1 MFSTHHRDSKLSVI
15 FRDVPCSFVDV
26 YMQIVGLPVTRQE
39 LYPHR
44 RWGGRGIAMEDP
56 VRTQSRHP
64 GGACCPNLFHSHK
77 RSVRGARNTSGP
89 RFGSWAFAEGKLQQP
104 GSPARGPGR
113 WLRVHG
119 SAFLLCLM
127 RDCLSIHISVNGSQ
141 VALGQP
147 GAHPPPALV
156 LCSAGPAWL
165 AMAIRRISMSFSKRA
180 CYLLS
185 RLPWRPLAGFSAAS
199 RWPAWPGCTCG
210 ESGVRNLSVS
220 AIVIGRR
227 LLSTRGRSLHL
238 CLS

>member
-1 MFSTHHRDSKLSVI
+1 M
-15 FRDVPCSFVDV
+15 
-26 YMQIVGLPVTRQE
+26 
-39 LYPHR
+39 
-44 RWGGRGIAMEDP
+44 
-56 VRTQSRHP
+56 TQSSRSFSGTCHAALLTFICKWWAFHSPDRSCTPIEGGAAAVSPWKIQSEINPGVP
-64 GGACCPNLFHSHK
+64 GGGCCPKLFHSHK
-77 RSVRGARNTSGP
+77 RSVRGAKNTSGP

-104 GSPARGPGR
+104 RVSGPGLGR

-119 SAFLLCLM
+119 SAFLLCVM
-127 RDCLSIHISVNGSQ
+127 RDRMSSIHISVNGSQ

-147 GAHPPPALV
+147 GAHPPPALI